1 MNALLAI
8 VWTEVRRSKLLAFAC
23 TWMIITVL
31 MAAFPFAIAPYS
43 PNKIFPGNA
52 GTPPSLQF
60 PFGTDH
66 IGRDVLSQIIWGFS
80 TSLLIALGALLVEL
94 LIALPV
100 GLLSGY
106 FGGRVDQLL
115 MRITDAILAMPTIV
129 LLIVAVTL
137 LRVESLVSIILVM
150 GLINWPWL
158 AKTIRAESLRV
169 REEDY
174 AVAAKSMGFGDLY
187 VIGRHILPN
196 IVSTIIVI
204 STFDMAWF
212 ILYEATISFIGLGNP
227 TIPSW
232 GRLLYIGRGFLG
244 TQPWISVFPG
254 VFICL
259 TVLSFNVLGD
269 SLSDFLTVK
278 R

>member
-1 MNALLAI
+1 
-8 VWTEVRRSKLLAFAC
+8 
-23 TWMIITVL
+23 
-31 MAAFPFAIAPYS
+31 
-43 PNKIFPGNA
+43 
-52 GTPPSLQF
+52 
-60 PFGTDH
+60 
-66 IGRDVLSQIIWGFS
+66 
-80 TSLLIALGALLVEL
+80 
-94 LIALPV
+94 
-100 GLLSGY
+100 
-106 FGGRVDQLL
+106 
-115 MRITDAILAMPTIV
+115 
-129 LLIVAVTL
+129 
-137 LRVESLVSIILVM
+137 
-150 GLINWPWL
+150 
-158 AKTIRAESLRV
+158 
-169 REEDY
+169 
-174 AVAAKSMGFGDLY
+174 MGFGDLY

-259 TVLSFNVLGD
+259 TVLSFNLLGD